1 MTAGSASETGGGIY
15 RYLLASADPS
25 TYHYVANLKTT
36 DTDAAQ
42 RHVAALGLVVP
53 DAQVSAVPAAVLD
66 AAAVTPISA
75 ALAASQGAV
84 TFGQVKILANVSGEG
99 ALHVVNSHANGHGQ
113 RNQGGNAGQ
122 YNYGSNGQYNYGINN
137 GQYNYGSYNGQYNFG
152 LTEAGQLNQ
161 GSLPIIGAA
170 QQEIADALKLA
181 PAAGTPATGS
191 VYDLLGDVSI
201 DPQAVRDAMLLAPTP
216 PGTAAAG
223 SVDAKLDGISAS
235 VAAELSNSSDCTASG
250 AISRTRGNTWIINAT
265 IGAITGYT
273 SLWMTIKHSRADL
286 DSDAILQ
293 VKLNASGTGDD
304 LIYVNGT
311 PASDSTK
318 ASIAVNDAAAGTIT
332 VTVDEAITAAL
343 PVGEF
348 DYDIQ
353 ALVSGVVTTP
363 DSGTFT
369 VTADVTR
376 SIT

>member
-1 MTAGSASETGGGIY
+1 
-15 RYLLASADPS
+15 
-25 TYHYVANLKTT
+25 
-36 DTDAAQ
+36 
-42 RHVAALGLVVP
+42 
-53 DAQVSAVPAAVLD
+53 
-66 AAAVTPISA
+66 
-75 ALAASQGAV
+75 
-84 TFGQVKILANVSGEG
+84 
-99 ALHVVNSHANGHGQ
+99 VVNSHANGHGQ

-122 YNYGSNGQYNYGINN
+122 YNYGSSYGQYNYGSNAGQYN
-137 GQYNYGSYNGQYNFG
+137 YGSNTGQYNYGSYNGQYNFG

>member
-1 MTAGSASETGGGIY
+1 
-15 RYLLASADPS
+15 
-25 TYHYVANLKTT
+25 
-36 DTDAAQ
+36 
-42 RHVAALGLVVP
+42 
-53 DAQVSAVPAAVLD
+53 
-66 AAAVTPISA
+66 
-75 ALAASQGAV
+75 
-84 TFGQVKILANVSGEG
+84 
-99 ALHVVNSHANGHGQ
+99 
-113 RNQGGNAGQ
+113 
-122 YNYGSNGQYNYGINN
+122 
-137 GQYNYGSYNGQYNFG
+137 
-152 LTEAGQLNQ
+152 
-161 GSLPIIGAA
+161 
-170 QQEIADALKLA
+170 
-181 PAAGTPATGS
+181 
-191 VYDLLGDVSI
+191 
-201 DPQAVRDAMLLAPTP
+201 
-216 PGTAAAG
+216 
-223 SVDAKLDGISAS
+223 VDAKLDGISAS